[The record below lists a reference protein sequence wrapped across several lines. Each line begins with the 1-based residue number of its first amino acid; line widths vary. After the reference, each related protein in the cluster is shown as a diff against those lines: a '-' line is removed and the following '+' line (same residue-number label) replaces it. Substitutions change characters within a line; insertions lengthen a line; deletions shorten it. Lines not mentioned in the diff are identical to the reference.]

1 MNTPMKL
8 VVAAAM
14 ATISIS
20 AQAGALAEMSGA
32 LAGQQKTKLADS
44 FVDIVSR
51 HGGKVSY
58 EQAYKQADMMLS
70 ELDATAK
77 QKGKSCLL
85 IARDWRAGE
94 EAKFKEELKGVT
106 DTKKKEL
113 AKEFANVVPQIA
125 VDYIKYKC
133 LENSEFLNK

>member
-44 FVDIVSR
+44 LVDIVSR

-58 EQAYKQADMMLS
+58 EQ
-70 ELDATAK
+70 
-77 QKGKSCLL
+77 
-85 IARDWRAGE
+85 
-94 EAKFKEELKGVT
+94 
-106 DTKKKEL
+106 
-113 AKEFANVVPQIA
+113 
-125 VDYIKYKC
+125 
-133 LENSEFLNK
+133 